1 MRRLLQ
7 VLLLGVPLAAN
18 SPAIAEAKKPQQVR
32 DLHYGEVLFQFYQRD
47 YFTAITHLMAAQ
59 EQKLLQ
65 RHQSESNLLLGGLQL
80 SYGLLDEADKHF
92 RTLLEPDSDP
102 ELYDRVSYYLTR
114 ISHQRGFHDK
124 AFSTLQK
131 IGKSG
136 DAAMQA
142 ELAVLG
148 ANIRMALGQN
158 KEAAEGLEAVK
169 APEGWEEYLRIN
181 RGIALLRAGE
191 IEQGRAILDNLG
203 TTSSDSDE
211 LKALR
216 DRANLGLGYEL
227 LRAGEPQK
235 AREFLNRVRLRG
247 PFMQAALLGAGWAD
261 AELGNYEN
269 ALTPWLT
276 LIQLASFD
284 PPVQE
289 AHLAVPY
296 ALTKLGDQQRAIY
309 YYDHAIRYYD
319 DEDTELDQAIKSVES
334 GALLSILGQVDTGE
348 SGGWLRSNSTLKDV
362 PAGRYLIDVLSGH
375 DFQEELKDYRDLGFL
390 QSVLDD
396 WLENTAIYY
405 DMVDARRQAY
415 TQRAPLVRQ
424 RLYEGEAEV
433 LSNRWH
439 QLQIRLQEQTTRTDP
454 LGLAS
459 SIEIQQREKLNAI
472 QGTLRSLPA
481 EPRYRDMLDRATW
494 LQGILY
500 WQIQSDY
507 RTRLWDARKQL
518 GALKLAVEEAV
529 SRQQKLALELEASR
543 SGFDGYDGRI
553 NALRERIRK
562 LLPQIQAARG
572 NSSNRIQRL
581 AQQELETRK
590 QRLVSYRNQARY
602 ALARAYDQ
610 LAGSPDARP

>member
-1 MRRLLQ
+1 MRRALQ
-7 VLLLGVPLAAN
+7 ILLLAIPLAA
-18 SPAIAEAKKPQQVR
+18 AGTVIAAAKQPQQVR
-32 DLHYGEVLFQFYQRD
+32 DLHYGEVLFHFYQRD

-59 EQKLLQ
+59 EQELL
-65 RHQSESNLLLGGLQL
+65 RHHHTEANLLLGGLQL
-80 SYGLLDEADKHF
+80 SYGLLDEADRHF
-92 RTLLEPDSDP
+92 STLLTPDSDP
-102 ELYDRVSYYLTR
+102 ELYGRVSYYLTR

-131 IGKSG
+131 IGKS
-136 DAAMQA
+136 DDKAMQA
-142 ELAVLG
+142 EVAVLG

-158 KEAAEGLEAVK
+158 KEAADSLEVVK

-191 IEQGRAILDNLG
+191 IEKGRAVLDNLG
-203 TTSSDSDE
+203 TARSDSDE
-211 LKALR
+211 MKALR

-227 LRAGEPQK
+227 LRAGDPEK

-319 DEDTELDQAIKSVES
+319 SEEAELAHAISSVES
-334 GALLSILGQVDTGE
+334 GALLSMLGQIDTGD
-348 SGGWLRSNSTLKDV
+348 SGGWLRSNSTLEEV

-375 DFQEELKDYRDLGFL
+375 DFQEELKNYRDLGFL
-390 QSVLDD
+390 QNVLDD
-396 WLENTAIYY
+396 WLENTEIYY

-415 TQRAPLVRQ
+415 AQRAPLVRQ
-424 RLYEGEAEV
+424 RLLEADAET
-433 LSNRWH
+433 LGSRWH
-439 QLQIRLQEQTTRTDP
+439 QLQVRLQEQTTRGDP

-459 SIEIQQREKLNAI
+459 SSEKQQWEKLDSVQAR
-472 QGTLRSLPA
+472 LRALPA
-481 EPRYRDMLDRATW
+481 EPRFRDMLDRATW
-494 LQGILY
+494 LRGILY

-507 RTRLWDARKQL
+507 RARLWGARKQL
-518 GALKLAVEEAV
+518 DTLKQAVDEAA
-529 SRQQKLALELEASR
+529 SRQQRLAGQLETAR
-543 SGFDGYDGRI
+543 AGFDGYDARI

-562 LLPQIQAARG
+562 LLPQIQTAR
-572 NSSNRIQRL
+572 NSSSNRIQRL
-581 AQQELETRK
+581 ARQELESRN

-610 LAGSPDARP
+610 LAGNPEARP

>member
-7 VLLLGVPLAAN
+7 VLLLAVPLAAN
-18 SPAIAEAKKPQQVR
+18 SPAIAAAKKPQQVR

-59 EQKLLQ
+59 DQKLLQ
-65 RHQSESNLLLGGLQL
+65 HHQAESNLLLGGLQL

-142 ELAVLG
+142 DLAVLG

-169 APEGWEEYLRIN
+169 APTGWEEYLRIN
-181 RGIALLRAGE
+181 RGIALLRAGD
-191 IEQGRAILDNLG
+191 IEKGRAILENLG

-227 LRAGEPQK
+227 LRAGEPEK
-235 AREFLNRVRLRG
+235 AREFLSRVRLRG

-261 AELGNYEN
+261 AELGDYEN

-319 DEDTELDQAIKSVES
+319 EEDTELDNAIKSVES
-334 GALLSILGQVDTGE
+334 GALLSILSQVETGE
-348 SGGWLRSNSTLKDV
+348 SGGWLRSNSMLKDV
-362 PAGRYLIDVLSGH
+362 PAGRYLVDVLSDN

-396 WLENTAIYY
+396 WLENTEIYY
-405 DMVDARRQAY
+405 DMVDARRRAY
-415 TQRAPLVRQ
+415 AQRAPLVRQ
-424 RLYEGEAEV
+424 RLHEGEAEA

-459 SIEIQQREKLNAI
+459 SIEIQQWEKLNAI
-472 QGTLRSLPA
+472 KGTLGALPA

-500 WQIQSDY
+500 WQTQSDY

-518 GALKLAVEEAV
+518 GALKLAVEDAV
-529 SRQQKLALELEASR
+529 SRQQKLALELEAAR
-543 SGFDGYDGRI
+543 SGFDGYDDRI

-562 LLPQIQAARG
+562 LLPQIQAARS

-610 LAGSPDARP
+610 LAGNPDARP